1 MALALAAGLLDLGFA
16 LFHVAFQRLF
26 GWPERLAPSGSLN
39 TAITQTLNAML
50 IFVFLAYGAAL
61 IWLSGQ
67 GDVHPVLPLV
77 GAAFWGLRLTLQFI
91 WFDLKPWPSKL
102 ITVVFAVTAAVHLLA
117 IKV

>member
-1 MALALAAGLLDLGFA
+1 MALAAGLIDLGFA
-16 LFHVAFQRLF
+16 LFHAGFPRLF

-50 IFVFLAYGAAL
+50 IFVFLAYGATL
-61 IWLSGQ
+61 IWLAGQ
-67 GDVHPVLPLV
+67 GSVHPLLPLV
-77 GAAFWGLRLTLQFI
+77 GAAFWGLRLALQFI

-102 ITVVFAVTAAVHLLA
+102 IATVFAVAATAHLLA

>member
-1 MALALAAGLLDLGFA
+1 LALAAGLIDLGFA
-16 LFHVAFQRLF
+16 LFHVAFRRLF

-50 IFVFLAYGAAL
+50 IFVFLAYGATL

-67 GDVHPVLPLV
+67 GSSVHPVLPLV
-77 GAAFWGLRLTLQFI
+77 GAAFWGLRLALQFI

-102 ITVVFAVTAAVHLLA
+102 IAAVFAVTAVVHLLA
-117 IKV
+117 IRV